1 MTKWQLINS
10 LADISIG
17 SALLILETTKQTL
30 QVEPT
35 PTLIPTVTPSVIIP
49 SSTPTTPF
57 DPWPPQLM
65 ASNPETKE
73 LNTTPIILGIGLI
86 IKGLAPVVN
95 AIYEKITFPKA
106 NNNIDLENN
115 PNFSDVQAR
124 LINASSYGSIGSMDS
139 INWDRSNTYEATTMS
154 Y

>member
-1 MTKWQLINS
+1 MTKWQVINS
-10 LADISIG
+10 LADITIG

-30 QVEPT
+30 ELAPT
-35 PTLIPTVTPSVIIP
+35 PSIIPNVTPSVII
-49 SSTPTTPF
+49 TPTTPF
-57 DPWPPQLM
+57 DPWPPSLM
-65 ASNPETKE
+65 ASNPEKKE
-73 LNTTPIILGIGLI
+73 LNTTPIVLGIGLI

-106 NNNIDLENN
+106 TNNIDLENN

-139 INWDRSNTYEATTMS
+139 INWDRSNPYEATTMS